1 MTPSR
6 PSPHPCPALFDGAP
20 PRRYLLTATR
30 HDGTTAEVIVY
41 AVSRN
46 RAWDR
51 VNDSGLYG
59 VVLRARRAA

>member
-6 PSPHPCPALFDGAP
+6 PDRHPCPTLFDEAP
-20 PRRYLLTATR
+20 PRRYHLTATR
-30 HDGTTAEVIVY
+30 LDGTTAEVIVY